1 MNKVAAVIVLYNPD
15 DLVMGN
21 INSYINQVDKLFV
34 VDNSENINNNLAE
47 KISLLD
53 NAEYVYNK
61 SNIGIAAAL
70 NIGARIAL
78 EEGFDYLLTMDQDS
92 KASSG
97 MVEKLL
103 KIINTSDKI
112 GIVAAEHVNPDIQEE
127 PKTKIIKEIVYTM
140 TSGNLVNLSAYKEVG
155 GYLEKLFIDHVDHEF
170 CLRLNRY
177 GFKIIKAFCAVVYHK
192 VGTASKKKFFNHY
205 LYPTN
210 HSPVRIYYRTR
221 NRFFVD
227 NLYKN
232 IFPGYIKEDRKNMRR
247 ELLEIML
254 YDDQRIKKITLMIK
268 GFWDYRGNR
277 FGKVILK

>member
-70 NIGARIAL
+70 NLGAGKAL
-78 EEGFDYLLTMDQDS
+78 NEGYDFLLTMDQDS